1 MELVQEL
8 QKELGCPACCT
19 LPVEALGAEM
29 QRAKQGG
36 TVALRWRRDFDL
48 VALATPA
55 ALDVGF
61 IGEMRFIDT
70 KDFRSYWIPGSWNVR
85 MSYTDDISVPNPWQ
99 ESNGAGQY
107 QASH

>member
-8 QKELGCPACCT
+8 QKALGCPACRT

-36 TVALRWRRDFDL
+36 TLALRWRRDFDL

-55 ALDVGF
+55 ALDVGC
-61 IGEMRFIDT
+61 IGEMRFIDK
-70 KDFRSYWIPGSWNVR
+70 KDFYRPLRLADADGGDNVCHPGFVFSAL
-85 MSYTDDISVPNPWQ
+85 
-99 ESNGAGQY
+99 GALRGTLL
-107 QASH
+107 AKRL

>member
-1 MELVQEL
+1 
-8 QKELGCPACCT
+8 
-19 LPVEALGAEM
+19 M

-36 TVALRWRRDFDL
+36 TLALPWRRPFDL

-70 KDFRSYWIPGSWNVR
+70 KDFYRPLRLTDTDGSDTFCHPGFFFSAL
-85 MSYTDDISVPNPWQ
+85 
-99 ESNGAGQY
+99 GALRGMVW
-107 QASH
+107 AKRL